1 MIASP
6 IIAAVVTLAAT
17 AFFWVVGYA
26 FARVALSRRLA
37 FAAAPTLGWGVYSAA
52 TLPVFFIVPFSA
64 FAVAALALAFF
75 VGSIAWIVLS
85 RDGDRETIS
94 ESISIWPH
102 VVAAALALVPAAAI
116 APKITSMGVQ
126 LADQIFDHSKIA
138 MIDAIVRLGLPPVNP
153 FFGENGEPGRLVYYY
168 LYYFSAAQISILS
181 RVSGWEADLAMTWFA
196 AFSSLSLM
204 MGLATWISGRSSA
217 ALLAVILNLGTALRD
232 LLAMLVG
239 AEKVGLVLAPATGF
253 AGWMF
258 QAAWV
263 PQHLMS
269 ASCVVVAMLLLS
281 INTQRQTPLM
291 IIILALAIV
300 AGFECS
306 TYVGGVTFAIAAL
319 IAVPVLYART
329 DPARRTHFVFGLAV
343 AGSLVGA
350 LSAPFIIDQ
359 IATIGQRGTGVPIL
373 LHPFDVLS
381 EAIPYA
387 LRRILDLPAYW
398 TLLLPIEFP
407 AVYIA
412 GVLSLIFLL
421 RASVPSDQRNMMI
434 AVAILAGTGL
444 SISWLLVGDLGGNND
459 LGMRAVLPSIAILT
473 AAATA
478 GIVMRPLR
486 MTVIVPA
493 FGGLL
498 LSLPHTLDMIRYNF
512 EGNVGEAG
520 RTFAQTPELWAAVR
534 RHSEPGMR
542 IGNNPLYL
550 KDMTPWPV
558 NISWALLADR
568 SSCFAGNDLVL
579 AYVPIPQAK
588 REAIQEQFVRVFD
601 GKATPDDISDLAKR
615 YGCKVVVVTAQ
626 DRAWQSDPFAASSLY
641 RQVDSKEGQ
650 WRIYKATF
658 DSRDR

>member
-6 IIAAVVTLAAT
+6 INAALAALAAT

-26 FARVALSRRLA
+26 FARAVLPRTLAVAT
-37 FAAAPTLGWGVYSAA
+37 APTLGWGVYSAA
-52 TLPVFFIVPFSA
+52 TLPVFLIVPFSVLA
-64 FAVAALALAFF
+64 IATLALFFF
-75 VGSIAWIVLS
+75 VGSIAWIVS
-85 RDGDRETIS
+85 NRDCRYETTS
-94 ESISIWPH
+94 QSVSLWPY

-153 FFGENGEPGRLVYYY
+153 FFGGNGEPGRLVYYY

-204 MGLATWISGRSSA
+204 MGLAIWISGRSSA
-217 ALLAVILNLGTALRD
+217 ALSAVVLNLGTALRD

-239 AEKVGLVLAPATGF
+239 AKKVGMVLAPATGF

-269 ASCVVVAMLLLS
+269 ASCVVLAMLLLS
-281 INTQRQTPLM
+281 VYAQRRTPLM
-291 IIILALAIV
+291 MIILALTIV

-329 DPARRTHFVFGLAV
+329 DSARRARLMLGLAIS
-343 AGSLVGA
+343 GFLVIA
-350 LSAPFIIDQ
+350 MSAPFIIDQ
-359 IATIGQRGTGVPIL
+359 IATIGQRGTGAPIVF
-373 LHPFDVLS
+373 HPFDVLS
-381 EAIPYA
+381 ETIPYV
-387 LRRILDLPAYW
+387 LRRLIDLPAYW
-398 TLLLPIEFP
+398 IVLLPIEFP
-407 AVYIA
+407 AVYVA
-412 GVLSLIFLL
+412 GVLSLIFML
-421 RASVPSDQRNMMI
+421 RAGLPHDQRNTVI
-434 AVAILAGTGL
+434 TVAILASTGL

-459 LGMRAVLPSIAILT
+459 LGMRAVLPSISILT
-473 AAATA
+473 AAAAA
-478 GIVMRPLR
+478 GIVMRPLC
-486 MTVIVPA
+486 MTIIVPA

-534 RHSEPGMR
+534 RHTEPGMR

-558 NISWALLADR
+558 NISWALLANR

-579 AYVPIPQAK
+579 AYVPIPQAR

-601 GKATPDDISDLAKR
+601 GKATPDDISELAMR

-626 DRAWQSDPFAASSLY
+626 DRAWQSDPFAASPLY

-650 WRIYKATF
+650 WRIYKATS